1 MTDGTHQHET
11 EAEGEARPLPNR
23 FAQLWSQFGSKRG
36 RLLPSTRGGLA
47 FLAAIIVIGWAAT
60 GIYRVQPD
68 EQGVILRLGKWVDT
82 TGPGLHLHLPFPLDT
97 GLFPKIT
104 QINQLSL
111 TWAAPEVSGG
121 RNQMLTGDENLVEAD
136 CVISWKIKNAGQY
149 LFKVYDPEKMLRLT
163 AESVVRDVIARNPIQ
178 SALSDRRQQIAD
190 QIGDELQKRL
200 DSDETGI
207 LITQVQLLRV
217 DPPLAVIDAFND
229 VQRARADQERARNE
243 AEAYSNDILPRARGE
258 AGRIIQEA
266 EGAKTQTIDLA
277 QSEVSSFLA
286 LYDTYKKAPAMTAW
300 RLYLD
305 AVDEVLKK
313 SPRIIIDAGSK
324 EFARN
329 YPDLA
334 AVGDETG
341 RVRSGAAEMTMKL
354 RIHRRARRRPRAL
367 AGLGWLL
374 CRR

>member
-1 MTDGTHQHET
+1 MSDGTHQHET
-11 EAEGEARPLPNR
+11 EAEAEARPRPNR
-23 FAQLWSQFGSKRG
+23 LTQLWPQFGGKRR
-36 RLLPSTRGGLA
+36 RLLPPTRGGLA
-47 FLAAIIVIGWAAT
+47 FLAAMVVIGWAAT

-82 TGPGLHLHLPFPLDT
+82 TGPGLHLHLPFPIDAA
-97 GLFPKIT
+97 LFPKIT

-111 TWAAPEVSGG
+111 TRAAPEVSGG

-149 LFKVYDPEKMLRLT
+149 LFKVYDPEKMLRLA
-163 AESVVRDVIARNPIQ
+163 AESVVRDVIAKNPIQ

-190 QIGDELQKRL
+190 QIADELQKRL
-200 DSDETGI
+200 DSYETGI

-258 AGRIIQEA
+258 AERIIQEA
-266 EGAKTQTIDLA
+266 EGVKTQTIDLA

-324 EFARN
+324 ES
-329 YPDLA
+329 PGITPILPLL
-334 AVGDETG
+334 ETKPG
-341 RVRSGAAEMTMKL
+341 ESVQGPQK
-354 RIHRRARRRPRAL
+354 
-367 AGLGWLL
+367 
-374 CRR
+374 

>member
-1 MTDGTHQHET
+1 MANETDQRET
-11 EAEGEARPLPNR
+11 KAEAEVLPLPKLVTR
-23 FAQLWSQFGSKRG
+23 IWSQFAGNRG
-36 RLLPSTRGGLA
+36 LSFRPRRSLAVIALLV
-47 FLAAIIVIGWAAT
+47 VIGWAAT

-82 TGPGLHLHLPFPLDT
+82 AGPGLHLHLPFPFDT
-97 GLFPKIT
+97 ALFPKIT

-111 TWAAPEVSGG
+111 SRAAPELTGG

-149 LFKVYDPEKMLRLT
+149 LFKVYSPEKMLRLA
-163 AESVVRDVIARNPIQ
+163 AESAIRDVVARNPIQ
-178 SALSDRRQQIAD
+178 SALSGRRQQIAD
-190 QIGDELQKRL
+190 EIGDELQKRL
-200 DSDETGI
+200 DSYETGI
-207 LITQVQLLRV
+207 LIVQVQLLRV

-229 VQRARADQERARNE
+229 VQRARADQERERNE

-258 AGRIIQEA
+258 ADRIIQEA

-305 AVDEVLKK
+305 SVDEILKK
-313 SPRIIIDAGSK
+313 SPRIVIDAGTK
-324 EFARN
+324 
-329 YPDLA
+329 
-334 AVGDETG
+334 GG
-341 RVRSGAAEMTMKL
+341 SGGVTSIL
-354 RIHRRARRRPRAL
+354 Q
-367 AGLGWLL
+367 LL
-374 CRR
+374 EAKPANLTQGPQK